1 MRNISG
7 PLPAVAVL
15 VAYFGLTLMD
25 AVIKDLTDRF
35 HVGQIVAFRYW
46 FGAVAAAPF
55 FLRSNPGQVTVGI
68 VRDSAVR
75 AILISIAAACFFF
88 ALSIIPLAEATAVA
102 FTSPLFVVVFAAL
115 ILREQV
121 TPVAALSI
129 GLGLAGVAVMV
140 WDDLVTFEVGSVAI
154 LGAGLVLVA
163 ALGYAMVMVLTRL
176 HSARADP
183 AVLVFCQ
190 TVSAAVVTLPVLV
203 MTWRPVTLDDVG
215 LFALVGTLGSVSY
228 FALAWAFS
236 RANAARLS
244 PLEYSVLP
252 WAILFGYMFFGE
264 VPRLETLLGAV
275 LIVSACV
282 LILMHQRGSRELP
295 DRGGSNR
302 RDQQ

>member
-7 PLPAVAVL
+7 PLPAIAVL
-15 VAYFGLTLMD
+15 MAYFGLTLMD

-46 FGAVAAAPF
+46 FGAAAALPF
-55 FLRSNPGQVTVGI
+55 FLRSNPGQVTVPVI
-68 VRDSAVR
+68 RQSAAR
-75 AILISIAAACFFF
+75 AVLISLAAACFFF

-115 ILREQV
+115 ILREPI
-121 TPVAALSI
+121 TPVAILSLL
-129 GLGLAGVAVMV
+129 LGLTGVSVMV
-140 WDDLVTFEVGSVAI
+140 WEDLATFEVGSVAV
-154 LGAGLVLVA
+154 LGAGLVLLA

-190 TVSAAVVTLPVLV
+190 TLSAAVITLPVLA
-203 MTWRPVTLDDVG
+203 MTWRPVSLEDVG

-228 FALAWAFS
+228 FGLAWAFS
-236 RANAARLS
+236 RANAARLG

-252 WAILFGYMFFGE
+252 WAILFGYVFFGE
-264 VPRLETLLGAV
+264 IPRLETLFGAA

-282 LILMHQRGSRELP
+282 LVLLHQRGSR
-295 DRGGSNR
+295 
-302 RDQQ
+302 QA